1 MAAYFWLYI
10 FLARLPFVHLY
21 AEESAGRRTR
31 TQEKDCFLPIPYFRI
46 TDLHNVQKV
55 CGYGNSGHT
64 EKAGRTNPA
73 EGEDQK

>member
-21 AEESAGRRTR
+21 AEESAGRRTC
-31 TQEKDCFLPIPYFRI
+31 TQEKDCSLPIPYFRI

-55 CGYGNSGHT
+55 CGYLSLIHI
-64 EKAGRTNPA
+64 
-73 EGEDQK
+73 